1 MARAFPIDTG
11 SMFTSADHQFMN
23 QAVRL
28 AARGLYST
36 DPNPRVGCVLVRDGA
51 VVGTGWHGRAGQPHA
66 EVFALRE
73 AGERARGATAY
84 VTLEPCC
91 HHGRTPPCSEAL
103 IAAGVTRVVVAMAD
117 PTPLVAGR
125 GMAQL
130 AAAGMTV
137 QSGLLAADAAA
148 LNPGFIS
155 RMQRGR
161 PWLRVKSA
169 MSLDGR
175 SALANGVSQWITG
188 EAARQDV
195 QHWRARSSAILT
207 GIGTLLADDPALNV
221 RLPPAEW
228 NEQGDGEIRQPLRV
242 VADSRLRLPAAAR
255 VLQVAGATQVF
266 TCSEDIVRAALL
278 REAGATVSV
287 VPPGAGG
294 VDLAALLLTLGA
306 QGINEVWV
314 EAGPGLSGVLLAQGW
329 VDELVIYMAPKLL
342 GDTARGLFHLPQW
355 ASLSECLSLNIT
367 DVRAVG
373 ADWRI
378 MAQINNQTATA
389 QD

>member
-1 MARAFPIDTG
+1 
-11 SMFTSADHQFMN
+11 MN

>member
-1 MARAFPIDTG
+1 
-11 SMFTSADHQFMN
+11 MN
-23 QAVRL
+23 QALRL

-51 VVGTGWHGRAGQPHA
+51 VVGSGWHGRAGQPHA

-91 HHGRTPPCSEAL
+91 HHGRTPPCGEAL
-103 IAAGVTRVVVAMAD
+103 IAAGVTRVVAAMAD
-117 PTPLVAGR
+117 PNPLMAGK
-125 GMAQL
+125 GLAQL
-130 AAAGMTV
+130 AAAGIAV
-137 QSGLLAADAAA
+137 ESGLLAADAAA
-148 LNPGFIS
+148 LNPGFSS

-161 PWLRVKSA
+161 PWVRVKSA

-175 SALANGVSQWITG
+175 GALANGVSQWITG
-188 EAARQDV
+188 AAARHDV
-195 QHWRARSSAILT
+195 QRWRARSSAILT
-207 GIGTLLADDPALNV
+207 GIGTVLADDPALNV
-221 RLPPAEW
+221 RLSPAEW
-228 NEQGDGEIRQPLRV
+228 NEQGEGEIRQPVRV
-242 VADSRLRLPAAAR
+242 VVDSRLRLPIDAR
-255 VLQVAGATQVF
+255 VLRTAGATQVF
-266 TCSEDIVRAALL
+266 TCSEDAARAARL

-287 VPPGAGG
+287 VAPGAGG
-294 VDLAALLLTLGA
+294 VDLAALLRALGA

-314 EAGPGLSGVLLAQGW
+314 EAGPALSGALLAQGW
-329 VDELVIYMAPKLL
+329 ADELILYLAPALL
-342 GDTARGLFHLPQW
+342 GDAARGVFQLPQW
-355 ASLSECLSLNIT
+355 TALNESLSLNIT

-378 MAQINNQTATA
+378 MAQINNRTATA